1 MEKGN
6 IKNINN
12 FLLHNINRKTM
23 AEAVDVRTPLAD
35 RSKQFRNNRTNP
47 LVQQRV
53 ENEFVKPQKRVISI
67 EQQQQQHSFQ
77 LTHSAKPIE
86 QPIDML
92 GTSTPKKDGHVPF
105 LTSTTNTSTANTSA
119 AASAPKKAQTY
130 EKELT
135 KWQQTWRS
143 ILPSQHIYFE
153 HDESHDKDR
162 KRAMLSLKSLGAKIE
177 LFFDENITIIVS
189 RRPYD
194 SKFQYPQGD
203 IFRIVNKKQ
212 IKVWSIEKVF
222 RFMKHL
228 DADIPDYSS
237 QNDAQLE
244 SLLQNERIFGSN
256 DRDPLAKRDDMK
268 YFIGPYLYVYDL
280 SQRLRPVVIK
290 EWKDQ
295 KDCTK
300 INKSTN
306 GKSLFV
312 EETKSTLQSNLLKRH
327 KRRLQNLDECTD
339 YRIQLEAACFPKN
352 CPKLYR
358 RSYNERVEYAMEFL
372 KTYYSKKPLEDPKVK
387 YKGSGLEDFFEKM
400 IKKDHLLPILNNER
414 EYNGDD
420 NRNYSDYD
428 NDLDIELIQA
438 QKKIKLNNETDDKDD
453 KFSNM
458 LDDNPDQIDEL
469 TRHKR
474 SILPKKID
482 KIMFD
487 VPNLPA
493 PPIQLRRENSVF
505 TPQNQPQ
512 NQIEQQNLLCNY
524 GEIVASGV
532 TQSGSNLNGGGGG
545 NVLSQGNQG
554 GNGLGPSRASVTN
567 RALLKDSQR
576 TMVLPMT
583 TVSIGKPKS
592 NTIIMQQGDSTIPN
606 DTDIELSSTD
616 KRRVSIQRRANKLLV
631 TLKLSNEKLDQIK
644 KRSPFIAL
652 KNRIE
657 NEEIKNLAL
666 QLIPQ
671 TQNQPKKKKVEEKKK
686 HEMKPGYCEN
696 CRVKYTDFDDHC
708 ISENHRQFALNSKNF
723 AEIDRLI
730 CKVSLRR

>member
-1 MEKGN
+1 
-6 IKNINN
+6 
-12 FLLHNINRKTM
+12 M

-35 RSKQFRNNRTNP
+35 RSKQFRNTQTNP

-53 ENEFVKPQKRVISI
+53 DNEFVKPQKRAVSLE
-67 EQQQQQHSFQ
+67 EQQQQQSFQ
-77 LTHSAKPIE
+77 LTHATKPNE
-86 QPIDML
+86 QPLEVL

-105 LTSTTNTSTANTSA
+105 LTTATTV
-119 AASAPKKAQTY
+119 PKKVQVY

-153 HDESHDKDR
+153 HDDSHDKDR

-189 RRPYD
+189 RRSYD
-194 SKFQYPQGD
+194 AKFQYPQGD

-237 QNDAQLE
+237 QSDVQLE

-268 YFIGPYLYVYDL
+268 YFIGPYLYVFDL
-280 SQRLRPVVIK
+280 TQRLRPVVIK

-295 KDCTK
+295 KECTK

-339 YRIQLEAACFPKN
+339 YRIQLEAACYPPN
-352 CPKLYR
+352 CPKLQR
-358 RSYNERVEYAMEFL
+358 RLYNDRVDYALDYL
-372 KTYYSKKPLEDPKVK
+372 KSYYSKKPLEDPKVK
-387 YKGSGLEDFFEKM
+387 YKGSGLENFFEGM
-400 IKKDHLLPILNNER
+400 IKKSTQPAPAPEQTQLL
-414 EYNGDD
+414 
-420 NRNYSDYD
+420 SQ
-428 NDLDIELIQA
+428 LDEDSSSV
-438 QKKIKLNNETDDKDD
+438 QKKLGLNNETDETDD

-458 LDDNPDQIDEL
+458 LEDNPDVIDEL

-474 SILPKKID
+474 SIIPKKID

-487 VPNLPA
+487 MPNLPA

-505 TPQNQPQ
+505 TPQIQQ

-532 TQSGSNLNGGGGG
+532 TQSGSNINGG
-545 NVLSQGNQG
+545 VLSQGQQG

-592 NTIIMQQGDSTIPN
+592 NTIVMQQGDSTIPN
-606 DTDIELSSTD
+606 DTDIELPASVD
-616 KRRVSIQRRANKLLV
+616 KRKVSVQRRANKLIV
-631 TLKLSNEKLDQIK
+631 TLKVSKGQLAQIK
-644 KRSPFIAL
+644 KQSPFIAL

-657 NEEIKNLAL
+657 NEEINHLASQML
-666 QLIPQ
+666 PV
-671 TQNQPKKKKVEEKKK
+671 TKKKVEEKKK

-696 CRVKYTDFDDHC
+696 CRVKYNDFDDHC
-708 ISENHRQFALNSKNF
+708 VSDSHRQFATNTRNF

-730 CKVSLRR
+730 SRVSLRR